1 MRPHLQCAFDK
12 PPSPEKMAGSAR
24 RIGRSRNKSTADVDK
39 DRNPLLH
46 ANLKNRIR
54 KNRSRDQSFIGI
66 LDVNLK
72 LLLGFGILAFLIV
85 LFLIHHIVSHPED
98 AQKPRVVTPFPAP
111 KLMDLPM
118 VDTYLCNVI
127 SHSFFSFYTYV
138 CVCTYKDCYIFF
150 DFG

>member
-1 MRPHLQCAFDK
+1 
-12 PPSPEKMAGSAR
+12 MAGSAR
-24 RIGRSRNKSTADVDK
+24 RIGRSRSKSTADVNVDE

-72 LLLGFGILAFLIV
+72 LLLGFGVLAFLIV

-98 AQKPRVVTPFPAP
+98 VQKPRVVTPFPAP

-118 VDTYLCNVI
+118 VDIYLYNVF
-127 SHSFFSFYTYV
+127 SHSFFSFYT
-138 CVCTYKDCYIFF
+138 CVCICT
-150 DFG
+150 